1 MQELS
6 SGVNLSLCST
16 KTETRVLHSRGSV
29 CEVWADVTEAG
40 DKATN
45 TLHWRSAAL
54 LAALLFQLVHPS
66 QVAARPQRDD
76 KRRRMKRIRRVETD
90 EVSSSI
96 SQLEY
101 LIKVILR
108 LLPPPPP
115 RHTVLKAMT
124 QSRR

>member
-16 KTETRVLHSRGSV
+16 KTKTRVLHSRGSV

-40 DKATN
+40 DKDTN
-45 TLHWRSAAL
+45 TLHWRCAAL
-54 LAALLFQLVHPS
+54 LTTLLFQLVHPS
-66 QVAARPQRDD
+66 QVMAQLQRDD
-76 KRRRMKRIRRVETD
+76 KRQWMKRIRKVETD

-101 LIKVILR
+101 LL
-108 LLPPPPP
+108 
-115 RHTVLKAMT
+115 
-124 QSRR
+124 